1 MGADKPGIAAQS
13 GKPRE
18 TLLLPKTRP
27 DRPAAGN
34 AKLRAILFVM
44 LVCVSLVG
52 MGCWS
57 LWKARVSQMGE
68 ASTATANMTRALA
81 QHADDTL
88 RAADLVLLGLVERL
102 EVDGMNGA
110 ALPRLKKLLQARVA
124 DLSSLNGLFVYDQ
137 EGRWIV
143 NSLNSTPANVNN
155 ADREYFVYHKM
166 NLDQSAHVGVPI
178 ASRSTG
184 RWVIP
189 VSRRINHPDGTFAGV
204 VLATIDMAYFRTF
217 HESFEIGRN
226 GTIFLALDNG
236 TMLLRRPFQVATIGR
251 DVSKGPVF
259 TQLRT
264 EGPGTKLLTS
274 KVDRVERLYSY
285 LHIRHYPLVVA
296 VALGKDDIFANWR
309 EEAWRT
315 ALVIVFLI
323 AVLSISGL
331 RLVRQISV
339 REQAEAELRAAKQT
353 LENLNRSLEV
363 LSLEDSLTG
372 LGNRRRFDLALQA
385 ECKHSAR
392 YKTPLALVMIDVDHF
407 KRYNDLYGHPAGD
420 ECLRQVGAAVKSARG
435 RACDVATR
443 YGGEEIAVLLP
454 QTEAA
459 GAYAAAERLRLAI
472 ETLGIA
478 HAGNPA
484 GRVTVSI
491 GVASFVPSDDP
502 DAPAVLVRAADRAL
516 YEAKAEGRNRVSLAA
531 RMDAAMIA
539 SES

>member
-1 MGADKPGIAAQS
+1 MKPDVEIPAGLRPVAAA
-13 GKPRE
+13 R
-18 TLLLPKTRP
+18 
-27 DRPAAGN
+27 AAGN
-34 AKLRAILFVM
+34 PKLRAILFVL
-44 LVCVSLVG
+44 LVCLSLVG

-57 LWKARVSQMGE
+57 LWKARLVQMGE

-88 RAADLVLLGLVERL
+88 RSADSVLLGLVERL
-102 EVDGMNGA
+102 EADGMNA
-110 ALPRLKKLLQARVA
+110 ASLPRLKKLLQASVA
-124 DLSSLNGLFVYDQ
+124 ELTSLNGIFVYDQ

-143 NSLNSTPANVNN
+143 HSQNGTPANANN
-155 ADREYFVYHKM
+155 ADREYFIHHRL

-178 ASRSTG
+178 QSRSTG
-184 RWVIP
+184 RWIIP
-189 VSRRINHPDGTFAGV
+189 VSRRINHSDGTFAGV
-204 VLATIDMAYFRTF
+204 VLATIDMAYFRAF
-217 HESFEIGRN
+217 HESFEIGQS

-236 TMLLRRPFQVATIGR
+236 TMLLRRPFSASTIGR

-259 TQLRT
+259 THLRAD
-264 EGPGTKLLTS
+264 GPGTKLLTS
-274 KVDRVERLYSY
+274 KIDQVERLYSY
-285 LHIRHYPLVVA
+285 RHIRHYPLVVA

-315 ALVIVFLI
+315 AMVILLLI
-323 AVLSISGL
+323 VVLSGFGL
-331 RLVRQISV
+331 RLVRQIGV
-339 REQAEAELRAAKQT
+339 RERVEAELRAAKKT
-353 LENLNRSLEV
+353 LEDLNRSLEL

-385 ECKHSAR
+385 ECRHSAR
-392 YKTPLALVMIDVDHF
+392 YRTPLTLVMIDVDHF

-484 GRVTVSI
+484 GHVTVSI
-491 GVASFVPSDDP
+491 GVASFTPSDDP
-502 DAPAVLVRAADRAL
+502 EAPAGLVRAADRAL
-516 YEAKAEGRNRVSLAA
+516 YEAKAAGRNRVSLAEHVDSA
-531 RMDAAMIA
+531 ILA
-539 SES
+539 SIP

>member
-1 MGADKPGIAAQS
+1 
-13 GKPRE
+13 
-18 TLLLPKTRP
+18 LPPQTRP

-34 AKLRAILFVM
+34 AKLRAILFVL

-52 MGCWS
+52 MSCWS
-57 LWKARVSQMGE
+57 LWKARVGQMEE
-68 ASTATANMTRALA
+68 AGTATANMTRALA

-102 EVDGMNGA
+102 EVDGMSDA
-110 ALPRLKKLLQARVA
+110 SLPRLKKLLQATVA
-124 DLSSLNGLFVYDQ
+124 DLNSLNGIFVYD
-137 EGRWIV
+137 EDGRWIV
-143 NSLNSTPANVNN
+143 NSQNSIPANANN
-155 ADREYFVYHKM
+155 ADREYFIYHRM

-178 ASRSTG
+178 ESRSTG

-189 VSRRINHPDGTFAGV
+189 LSRRLNHPDGTFAGV
-204 VLATIDMAYFRTF
+204 VLATIDMAYFRAF
-217 HESFEIGRN
+217 HESFDIGRN

-236 TMLLRRPFQVATIGR
+236 TMLLRRPFNVATIGR

-264 EGPGTKLLTS
+264 EGPGTRLLTS
-274 KVDRVERLYSY
+274 KVDQVERMYSY
-285 LHIRHYPLVVA
+285 LHIRHYPLVVSM
-296 VALGKDDIFANWR
+296 ALGKDDIFDNWR
-309 EEAWRT
+309 QEAWRT
-315 ALVIVFLI
+315 ALVIVILI
-323 AVLSISGL
+323 VVLSISGL

-339 REQAEAELRAAKQT
+339 REKAEAELRATKQT
-353 LENLNRSLEV
+353 LETLNRSLEL

-372 LGNRRRFDLALQA
+372 LGNRRRFDMALQA
-385 ECKHSAR
+385 ECSHSAR

-435 RACDVATR
+435 RTCDVATR

-484 GRVTVSI
+484 GHVTVSI
-491 GVASFVPSDDP
+491 GVASIVPSGDP
-502 DAPAVLVRAADRAL
+502 DAPASLVRAADRAL
-516 YEAKAEGRNRVSLAA
+516 YGAKAAGRNRVSLDERTDTATV
-531 RMDAAMIA
+531 A
-539 SES
+539 SGS